1 MDECSAP
8 HRHSLGPRL
17 VWGGMASD
25 LSQLTVDLAL
35 VKMWTWWI
43 AFALA
48 APAIYATRR
57 RGVRYGISRVGASL
71 AVFFFALAWLWPQ
84 GLGRVQ
90 PGATGIVLRFG
101 APDGR
106 VLGEG
111 LYYVVPLANRV
122 VQMNTQ
128 INTLLVDRAQ
138 GVTSDLEPVYA
149 SLAVTFHIERT
160 RAIDVYRTLRFEYA
174 ARVVRPAIADAWKE
188 TTARYAATDLIAKR
202 ADVQRAFEAAIAN
215 RVERF
220 GLGIDAVST
229 TRFNFAYAYAQAA
242 QLKVA
247 SVQRTL
253 QAEQDLQPIRIES
266 QQSVIRAKSEIEALK
281 LQRKVPLAQL
291 MRMRELE
298 LERRA
303 IDKWDG
309 HLPGT
314 DGQAPFIGHA
324 LEPHRD

>member
-160 RAIDVYRTLRFEYA
+160 RAIDVYRSYA
-174 ARVVRPAIADAWKE
+174 SNTRPAWSG
-188 TTARYAATDLIAKR
+188 RPSPMRGKR
-202 ADVQRAFEAAIAN
+202 R
-215 RVERF
+215 RHGTPR
-220 GLGIDAVST
+220 
-229 TRFNFAYAYAQAA
+229 
-242 QLKVA
+242 
-247 SVQRTL
+247 
-253 QAEQDLQPIRIES
+253 RI
-266 QQSVIRAKSEIEALK
+266 
-281 LQRKVPLAQL
+281 
-291 MRMRELE
+291 
-298 LERRA
+298 
-303 IDKWDG
+303 
-309 HLPGT
+309 
-314 DGQAPFIGHA
+314 
-324 LEPHRD
+324 